1 MQSHVDHPAW
11 DSSWANPSEQ
21 TIDDLAE
28 LGLLRVEPSDNRR
41 RSFSISM
48 KGREVAAE
56 ILRRIDEPP
65 SDSKAKNQRG
75 QDLPMTV
82 SSRTLARL
90 AQPFEG
96 GTGPSHSRIEGLWL
110 AEDVAAYLPEEG
122 NKADRVRNGL
132 KALRDGGIDSL
143 GNRLE
148 PNPQALARVASD
160 LAAMLLAQ
168 GLVREDDIVEA
179 LDAPDKTPSRE
190 QSFRSKQTTHVM
202 PTRPDQSAP
211 IFVVHGHDH
220 ALLHQVVRV
229 VERAT
234 SREVTVLHEQANEG
248 RTILEKFET
257 HAAEAAFAV
266 VLLTA
271 DDAGG
276 ARGASP
282 KPRGRQNVIFEL
294 GFFFGKLGR
303 RRVAVLLADG
313 VEQPSDISGLVY
325 IPIDSAGAWKFALAR
340 ELTAAGIHVAHDRI
354 P

>member
-11 DSSWANPSEQ
+11 DPSWATPSEQ

-28 LGLLRVEPSDNRR
+28 LGLLRVEPSNDRR

-48 KGREVAAE
+48 KGREAAAE
-56 ILRRIDEPP
+56 LQRRISGSPAEPTVNT
-65 SDSKAKNQRG
+65 SQSQDSPVAI
-75 QDLPMTV
+75 

-96 GTGPSHSRIEGLWL
+96 GMGPSHSRIDGLWL
-110 AEDVAAYLPEEG
+110 AEDAAAYLPADG

-132 KALRDGGIDSL
+132 KALRDGGIDSS
-143 GNRLE
+143 GTRLE
-148 PNPQALARVASD
+148 PHPHALARVASD

-168 GLVREDDIVEA
+168 GLVEDADVAEA
-179 LDAPDKTPSRE
+179 LDAPDTPSLDVPTGAKE
-190 QSFRSKQTTHVM
+190 ANQAISKAN
-202 PTRPDQSAP
+202 PSAP
-211 IFVVHGHDH
+211 VFVVHGHDH

-229 VERAT
+229 LEKAT

-257 HAAEAAFAV
+257 HAAQAAFAV

-271 DDAGG
+271 DDTGGVAG
-276 ARGASP
+276 ATL

-303 RRVAVLLADG
+303 SRVAVLLADG

-325 IPIDSAGAWKFALAR
+325 IAIDEGGAWKFALAR